1 VGKIDEAGIGN
12 LGDPGNERYGSAS
25 LGLADLQERYRYPG
39 ISRRSLAGKRAID
52 ATNPGLVA
60 FVGWN
65 LPDLGRL
72 CTIPREG
79 AQGKATEGT
88 AEQLTFLNEPVAN
101 LTSIGGNVS
110 GEDVTEINGTLVWF

>member
-1 VGKIDEAGIGN
+1 MRLALVILAILVTSAMAQLPSDLLTYKNVTGTPVSLVGVSPE
-12 LGDPGNERYGSAS
+12 SA
-25 LGLADLQERYRYPG
+25 
-39 ISRRSLAGKRAID
+39 RAID